1 VKSNVIRET
10 LLKMEVD
17 GAKDVSQANQLMNLR
32 KVRERQIERER
43 ERERWSKVDERCCR
57 RGNTS
62 TQYGQLRIDLSHLGS
77 HCQLLLNYL

>member
-32 KVRERQIERER
+32 KVRERQTERER
-43 ERERWSKVDERCCR
+43 EREME
-57 RGNTS
+57 
-62 TQYGQLRIDLSHLGS
+62 
-77 HCQLLLNYL
+77 

>member
-32 KVRERQIERER
+32 KVRERQKERDGERKRERGERER
-43 ERERWSKVDERCCR
+43 DRVK
-57 RGNTS
+57 
-62 TQYGQLRIDLSHLGS
+62 
-77 HCQLLLNYL
+77 